1 MLPSTSKLFAAGLG
15 TLILATLLSAPATA
29 QQRSGAAPCRQGALA
44 LIAMLDNGET
54 ATADYRHAFAGV
66 TESCGAITPG
76 GSGKP
81 PGIDAKACRAMAL
94 KMLDEIEEGRFA
106 RPSFA
111 RARDDFAKNCAPA

>member
-1 MLPSTSKLFAAGLG
+1 MPRSSIKIVAAALG
-15 TLILATLLSAPATA
+15 ALLVATALSALAAA
-29 QQRSGAAPCRQGALA
+29 QQRSGSAPCRQGALA
-44 LIAMLDNGET
+44 LIAMLDSGET
-54 ATADYRHAFAGV
+54 RTADYRQAFAGV

-81 PGIDAKACRAMAL
+81 PAFDAKACSAKAL

-111 RARDDFAKNCAPA
+111 RARDDFARSCAPG

>member
-1 MLPSTSKLFAAGLG
+1 MLQSTNKIFAAGLG
-15 TLILATLLSAPATA
+15 TLLVATMLSAPTSA

-44 LIAMLDNGET
+44 LIAMLDSGET
-54 ATADYRHAFAGV
+54 GTADYRHAFAGV
-66 TESCGAITPG
+66 TESCGAVTPG

-81 PGIDAKACRAMAL
+81 SAIDTKVCRAKAL

-111 RARDDFAKNCAPA
+111 RARDDFAKSCAPA